1 MFESG
6 KPVLYSFRRCPYA
19 IRGRMA
25 LAAANIK
32 CELREVVLSDK
43 PAEMLAIS
51 AKGTVPVLQLTDGQ
65 VIDESLDLMH
75 WALQQSDPEHWLNVN
90 EDETQLLIKCND
102 GEFKQNLDRY
112 KYFNRYPEHS
122 QEYYRSQAEAF
133 LLNLEEHLQ
142 INKGAGLVANKLSLA
157 DIAIFPFIRQFS
169 RVDYD
174 WFLNSPYHET
184 KQWLSNIEESNRF
197 KIVMKKYQVWKN
209 GVASQ
214 YLCV

>member
-25 LAAANIK
+25 LVAANIK

-51 AKGTVPVLQLTDGQ
+51 AKGTVPVLQLTEGQ
-65 VIDESLDLMH
+65 VIDESLDVMY

-142 INKGAGLVANKLSLA
+142 INKGAGLVDKKQSLA

-174 WFLNSPYHET
+174 WFLNSPYVEL
-184 KQWLSNIEESNRF
+184 KQWLSNIEESERF
-197 KIVMKKYQVWKN
+197 LNVMKKYKHWKN
-209 GVASQ
+209 EMPPQ
-214 YLCV
+214 FICV

>member
-1 MFESG
+1 MSG
-6 KPVLYSFRRCPYA
+6 HPILYSFRRCPYA
-19 IRGRMA
+19 IRGRIA

-51 AKGTVPVLQLTDGQ
+51 AKGTVPVLQLDDGQ
-65 VIDESLDLMH
+65 VIDESLDVMH

-122 QEYYRSQAEAF
+122 QEYYRKQAEAF

-142 INKGAGLVANKLSLA
+142 VNNGSGLVANKLSLA

-184 KQWLSNIEESNRF
+184 KQWLSHIEESQRF
-197 KIVMKKYQVWKN
+197 QNVMKKYLTWTNTNKIE
-209 GVASQ
+209 
-214 YLCV
+214 YFP

>member
-1 MFESG
+1 MPESG

-51 AKGTVPVLQLTDGQ
+51 TKGTVPVLQLTDGQ
-65 VIDESLDLMH
+65 VIDESLDVMH

-90 EDETQLLIKCND
+90 EDETQLLVERND

-122 QEYYRSQAEAF
+122 QEYYRNQAESF
-133 LLNLEEHLQ
+133 LLTLEDHLQ
-142 INKGAGLVANKLSLA
+142 INKCAGLVADKLSLA

-184 KQWLSNIEESNRF
+184 KQWLSNIEGSEKFLN
-197 KIVMKKYQVWKN
+197 VMNKYQVWANDSEIK
-209 GVASQ
+209 
-214 YLCV
+214 LFP

>member
-1 MFESG
+1 MSEPEF
-6 KPVLYSFRRCPYA
+6 PVLYSFRRCPYA

-65 VIDESLDLMH
+65 VIDESLDLMN
-75 WALQQSDPEHWLNVN
+75 WALQQSDPEHWLNVS
-90 EDETQLLIKCND
+90 EDKTQLLIKGND

-112 KYFNRYPEHS
+112 KYFNRYPEHP

-142 INKGAGLVANKLSLA
+142 INKGAGLVDNTQSLA

-169 RVDYD
+169 RVDHD
-174 WFLNSPYHET
+174 WFINSPYVEL
-184 KQWLSNIEESNRF
+184 KRWLSNIEGSERF
-197 KIVMKKYQVWKN
+197 LKVMNKYQVWTN
-209 GVASQ
+209 ASKIE
-214 YLCV
+214 LFP